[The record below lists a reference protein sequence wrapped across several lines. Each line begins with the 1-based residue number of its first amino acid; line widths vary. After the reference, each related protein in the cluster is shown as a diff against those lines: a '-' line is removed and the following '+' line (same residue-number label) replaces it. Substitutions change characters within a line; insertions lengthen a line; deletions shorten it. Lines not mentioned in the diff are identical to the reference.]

1 MGNRQYNL
9 ILSIPNI
16 KESERIDVK
25 SVLRNRYRN
34 ANKRFKEN
42 LSEEE
47 IVFINMT
54 RDVVFY
60 QDKHTPN
67 CQMDFFSCLQAFIK
81 KWTD

>member
-9 ILSIPNI
+9 ILSIPNL

-34 ANKRFKEN
+34 ADKRFKEN

-54 RDVVFY
+54 RVVVFALLLL
-60 QDKHTPN
+60 
-67 CQMDFFSCLQAFIK
+67 LQLY
-81 KWTD
+81 